1 LLQPAV
7 EVLPGDL
14 AQHGVDELGPPVAEH
29 HPGQLD
35 GRGHGGVRRDPGAE
49 QLVRAQAQHV
59 EHRRVHLPQRPV
71 DAGRDHGVVGA
82 LVAQRAVHQ
91 LGGERRVPRVQ
102 LPLLAR
108 LAQQRRQDEVG
119 IGVPLVHGP
128 QGLEGED
135 ADGVLLGPTVRLAGP
150 AGPTG
155 LVAHGKKVL
164 RVWGEVR
171 APAYVVV
178 AGRRGPRGQAPTVSP
193 APMRTPRAQS
203 AALIGFL
210 PWACTHSSSTAWEP
224 VPAYTLF
231 LAADSSPGAR
241 SVRPGAGA
249 TWTSLSRS
257 PRKVV
262 QAPGA
267 GVQPR
272 TTRST
277 RSAGARQSTRASSTV
292 TLG

>member
-1 LLQPAV
+1 
-7 EVLPGDL
+7 
-14 AQHGVDELGPPVAEH
+14 
-29 HPGQLD
+29 
-35 GRGHGGVRRDPGAE
+35 
-49 QLVRAQAQHV
+49 
-59 EHRRVHLPQRPV
+59 
-71 DAGRDHGVVGA
+71 
-82 LVAQRAVHQ
+82 
-91 LGGERRVPRVQ
+91 
-102 LPLLAR
+102 
-108 LAQQRRQDEVG
+108 
-119 IGVPLVHGP
+119 VHGP

-135 ADGVLLGPTVRLAGP
+135 ADGGLLGPTVRLAGP

-171 APAYVVV
+171 APAYAVV

-203 AALIGFL
+203 AARIGFL
-210 PWACTHSSSTAWEP
+210 PWACTHSSSTAWDP
-224 VPAYTLF
+224 VPAYALF
-231 LAADSSPGAR
+231 LAAG
-241 SVRPGAGA
+241 
-249 TWTSLSRS
+249 RS

-292 TLG
+292 TLGAWLTPSAGCGTACRVPSSMPSMVAASSPAPANASLVSRSPLVS

>member
-1 LLQPAV
+1 
-7 EVLPGDL
+7 
-14 AQHGVDELGPPVAEH
+14 
-29 HPGQLD
+29 
-35 GRGHGGVRRDPGAE
+35 
-49 QLVRAQAQHV
+49 
-59 EHRRVHLPQRPV
+59 
-71 DAGRDHGVVGA
+71 GA

-119 IGVPLVHGP
+119 VGVPLVHGP

-155 LVAHGKKVL
+155 LIAHGKKVL

-292 TLG
+292 TLGAWLTPSAGCGTACRVPSSMPSMMAASSPAPANASLVSRSPLVSVGRISSVTVPYTGPES